1 MLAKYWNNH
10 LMLHQNL
17 LFRNNCK
24 EKINY
29 DWLMFE
35 FSKFFT
41 QNLVPKS
48 NLQLHLVFVGRFL
61 RFQVAFK
68 KGNLRLPES
77 TRIVYLKV
85 LSILHYPF
93 FLNLVARFF
102 VKMFLLQMRT
112 FYRDLAGKVFSF
124 RYQFK
129 YKVI

>member
-1 MLAKYWNNH
+1 MTVK
-10 LMLHQNL
+10 
-17 LFRNNCK
+17 K
-24 EKINY
+24 KITMIG
-29 DWLMFE
+29 LMFE
-35 FSKFFT
+35 FSKFST

-48 NLQLHLVFVGRFL
+48 NLQLHFVFVGRFL
-61 RFQVAFK
+61 RFQIASK
-68 KGNLRLPES
+68 KRNLRLPES

-93 FLNLVARFF
+93 FLSLVAIFF

-112 FYRDLAGKVFSF
+112 FYCDLAGKVFSF